1 MRLALFPK
9 QEEGV
14 TGLGLVVLEP
24 DATVQ
29 DLADAFQPYAGCEG
43 SVYKRKLKGSG
54 GCRACVDSCCTT
66 SVIAPDPISFDR
78 TANFLKLE
86 PHELLDQRC
95 DPAARVAG
103 VVRLQSFPCTFLG
116 DDGTCTI
123 YDQRSLIC
131 RFFICCPYSPD
142 LSDLVHNILGAGLAA
157 LADRLKADGLLTS
170 QPSLSDLTNSPN
182 LGRTQYEQEFCRFY
196 QLWVARGS
204 QVGAEMPPA
213 WHDNPFRNVEAY
225 DALPLYQFATA
236 SQWRRLTRGALS
248 HPQEVVA

>member
-1 MRLALFPK
+1 VRLALFPK

-14 TGLGLVVLEP
+14 IGLGLVVLEP
-24 DATVQ
+24 DASVQ

-54 GCRACVDSCCTT
+54 GCKACVDSCCTT
-66 SVIAPDPISFDR
+66 SVIAPDPISFQL
-78 TANFLKLE
+78 TANRLGLE

-95 DPAARVAG
+95 DPIARNSG

-142 LSDLVHNILGAGLAA
+142 LTDLVHNILGAGLGA
-157 LADRLKADGLLTS
+157 LADNLKAEGLL
-170 QPSLSDLTNSPN
+170 PERRFPVELSSAPN
-182 LGRTQYEQEFCRFY
+182 LGRTQYEQEFTRFY
-196 QLWVARGS
+196 QLWVTRESAS
-204 QVGAEMPPA
+204 GAELPPA
-213 WHDNPFRNVEAY
+213 WHDNPFHRAANY
-225 DALPLYQFATA
+225 DALPLYQFATV

-248 HPQEVVA
+248 HPQEALA